1 MANMELNMNEKTMY
15 QRLKEA
21 ALEKP
26 NYAAIYYQGKKI
38 SFRKFLKMVDRMANI
53 LQYRSGVQEND
64 VVLVAQPNI
73 PDVLT
78 LIYAVNKI
86 GAIVNLVHPFIPF
99 NQVKKII
106 KQTNTK
112 VAFLFEQRIA
122 KEVIKY
128 RELNFPIYVTRVED
142 HLPLLKKFIYHT
154 FMNFKIRRK
163 LGKWRGSFGGFNYLK
178 DLKPVRGK
186 EVVECQDGSKMSVL
200 LHSGSTTGDP
210 KTICLAD
217 KNFNAVS
224 DACFEIMCCEKDRFK
239 KGGFLSVLPSFHGFG
254 FCMTMHAPI
263 TNGFT
268 IALMPKFN
276 AKEVA
281 KMMKKVNLTVI
292 CGVPTVFEHLL
303 KCDEFVHS
311 KHLKNC
317 YVAYCGG
324 DTISISL
331 KKRFDET
338 MKAGGSNCQV
348 FEGYGL
354 TEAIAVN
361 CVNTYE
367 HNKPGSIGYPVSFA
381 EFAILDENG
390 KEVPRGTIGEIA
402 IKSKLT
408 MIGYWN
414 DPEATKATFK
424 NGWLCTGDLGYMD
437 GDGYI
442 FFQQRKKR
450 VVKVSGVAV
459 FPTEV
464 ERLVETVPGVE
475 AVCAIQIPDARLQH
489 ALKLFVVAKYF
500 DEEGMRNQILDT
512 CRKYLI
518 KWSVPKEI
526 EFVKEL
532 PLTLLNKVDFKK
544 LQEQENAK
552 RGIK

>member
-1 MANMELNMNEKTMY
+1 MNEKTMY
-15 QRLKEA
+15 QRLKEM

-26 NYAAIYYQGKKI
+26 HYAAVYYQGKKI
-38 SFRKFLKMVDRMANI
+38 SYKKFLKMVDDMANI
-53 LQYRSGVQEND
+53 LQYRLGIEEND
-64 VVLVAQPNI
+64 IVLVAQPNI

-78 LIYAVNKI
+78 LIYAINKI

-106 KQTNTK
+106 KQTNSK
-112 VAFLFEQRIA
+112 LAILFEQRIA
-122 KEVIKY
+122 KEVDKY
-128 RELNFPIYVTRVED
+128 REFEHPIYVTRVED
-142 HLPLLKKFIYHT
+142 HLPLLKKIIYHT

-163 LGKWRGSFGGFNYLK
+163 LGRWRGSFAGFKYLK
-178 DLKPVRGK
+178 DLKPIRGK
-186 EVVECQDGSKMSVL
+186 VANECQDGSKMSVL

-224 DACFEIMCCEKDRFK
+224 DTVFEIMCCEKDTFK

-263 TNGFT
+263 TSGFT
-268 IALMPKFN
+268 VALMPKFD

-303 KCDEFVHS
+303 KCEEFVNS
-311 KHLKNC
+311 KYLKNI

-331 KKRFDET
+331 KKRFDEA
-338 MKAGGSNCQV
+338 MQKGGSKAQV

-361 CVNTYE
+361 CVNTFK

-381 EFAILDENG
+381 EFRIIDEEG
-390 KEVPRGTIGEIA
+390 KEVPNGQTGEIA

-414 DPEATKATFK
+414 DPEATKTTFK
-424 NGWLCTGDLGYMD
+424 DGWLCTGDLGYKDDD
-437 GDGYI
+437 GFI

-464 ERLVETVPGVE
+464 EHLVETVPGVE
-475 AVCAIQIPDARLQH
+475 AVCAIQIPDSRLQH

-500 DEEGMRNQILDT
+500 DEEGMRNLIMDT

-532 PLTLLNKVDFKK
+532 PMTLLNKVDFKK
-544 LQEQENAK
+544 LQDQENAQ

>member
-1 MANMELNMNEKTMY
+1 MGERTMY

-21 ALEKP
+21 AIKKP
-26 NYAAIYYQGKKI
+26 NYAAIYYQGNKI
-38 SFRKFLKMVDRMANI
+38 SYKKFLKSVDRMANI
-53 LQYRSGVQEND
+53 LQYRLDVKQND

-78 LIYAVNKI
+78 LIYAINKI

-99 NQVKKII
+99 NQIKKII
-106 KQTNTK
+106 RETNTK

-122 KEVIKY
+122 KEVDKY
-128 RELNFPIYVTRVED
+128 REFNFPIYVSRIED
-142 HLPLLKKFIYHT
+142 HMPLIKKFIYHT

-163 LGKWRGSFGGFNYLK
+163 LGKWRGSFAGFNYIK

-186 EVVECQDGSKMSVL
+186 ESFESNDGNKMSVL

-224 DACFEIMCCEKDRFK
+224 DATFEIMCCEKDTFK

-268 IALMPKFN
+268 IALMPKFD

-311 KHLKNC
+311 KYLKNC

-331 KKRFDET
+331 KKRFDEA

-361 CVNTYE
+361 CVNTYA

-381 EFAILDENG
+381 EFAILDEDG
-390 KEVPRGTIGEIA
+390 KEVPNGTLGEIA

-408 MIGYWN
+408 MLGYWH
-414 DPEATKATFK
+414 DEKSTEATFK
-424 NGWLCTGDLGYMD
+424 NGWLVTGDLGYKDDD
-437 GDGYI
+437 GFI

-464 ERLVETVPGVE
+464 ERLVETVSGVE

-500 DEEGMRNQILDT
+500 DEEGMRNQIMDT

-532 PLTLLNKVDFKK
+532 PMTLLNKVDFRK

-552 RGIK
+552 RGVK

>member
-1 MANMELNMNEKTMY
+1 MEEKTMY
-15 QRLKEA
+15 QKLKEA
-21 ALEKP
+21 ALAKP
-26 NYAAIYYQGKKI
+26 HYAAVYYQGIKI
-38 SFRKFLKMVDRMANI
+38 SYSKFLKMVDRMADI
-53 LQYRSGVQEND
+53 LQCQLGVQKDD

-78 LIYAVNKI
+78 LIYATNKI
-86 GAIVNLVHPFIPF
+86 GAIINLVHPFIPF

-122 KEVIKY
+122 KEVDKY
-128 RELNFPIYVTRVED
+128 REMTTPIYVTRVED
-142 HLPLLKKFIYHT
+142 HLPLFKKFIYHT

-163 LGKWRGSFGGFNYLK
+163 LGKWRGSFGGFKYLK
-178 DLKPVRGK
+178 DLKPVKGLHAL
-186 EVVECQDGSKMSVL
+186 ESTDGNKMSVL

-224 DACFEIMCCEKDRFK
+224 DAVYEIMCCEKDTFP
-239 KGGFLSVLPSFHGFG
+239 KGGFLSLLPSFHGFG
-254 FCMTMHAPI
+254 FCMTMHTPI
-263 TNGFT
+263 VNGFT
-268 IALMPKFN
+268 VALMPKFN

-303 KCDEFVHS
+303 KCNEFIHS
-311 KHLKNC
+311 KYLKNV

-331 KKRFDET
+331 KKRFDDA
-338 MKAGGSNCQV
+338 MKEGGSNCQV

-361 CVNTYE
+361 CVNTYA
-367 HNKPGSIGYPVSFA
+367 HNKPGTIGYPVSFA
-381 EFAILDENG
+381 KFAILDESGNELPVG
-390 KEVPRGTIGEIA
+390 QVGEIA
-402 IKSKLT
+402 IKSKCE

-424 NGWLCTGDLGYMD
+424 NGWLCTGDLGHMD
-437 GDGYI
+437 EDGFIY
-442 FFQQRKKR
+442 FETRKKR

-459 FPTEV
+459 FPSEV
-464 ERLVETVPGVE
+464 EHLVETVPGVE

-489 ALKLFVVAKYF
+489 AIKLFVVAKFF

-526 EFVKEL
+526 EFVNEL

>member
-1 MANMELNMNEKTMY
+1 MLEKTMY

-21 ALEKP
+21 ALAKP
-26 NYAAIYYQGKKI
+26 HYAAIYYQGKKI
-38 SFRKFLKMVDRMANI
+38 SYSRFLKMVDDMANI
-53 LQYRSGVQEND
+53 LQYRLDVHEND

-122 KEVIKY
+122 KEVEKY
-128 RELNFPIYVTRVED
+128 REYNFPIYVTRVED
-142 HLPLLKKFIYHT
+142 HLPLFKKIFYHT
-154 FMNFKIRRK
+154 FMNTKIRRK
-163 LGKWRGSFGGFNYLK
+163 LGKWRGSFKGFNYLK
-178 DLKPVRGK
+178 DLRPVKGK
-186 EVVECQDGSKMSVL
+186 VADECQDGSKMSVL

-224 DACFEIMCCEKDRFK
+224 DACFEIMCCEKDTFK
-239 KGGFLSVLPSFHGFG
+239 NGGFLSVLPSFHGFG

-276 AKEVA
+276 AKEIA
-281 KMMKKVNLTVI
+281 KMMRKVNLTVI

-303 KCDEFVHS
+303 KCDEFIHS
-311 KHLKNC
+311 KYLKNV

-331 KKRFDET
+331 KKRFDEA
-338 MKAGGSNCQV
+338 MQAGGSKCQV

-361 CVNTYE
+361 CVNTYK

-381 EFAILDENG
+381 EFRIIDQDGN
-390 KEVPRGTIGEIA
+390 EVPNGQIGEIA

-408 MIGYWN
+408 MMGYWN
-414 DPEATKATFK
+414 DPQATEATFK
-424 NGWLCTGDLGYMD
+424 NGWLCTGDLGYKDDD
-437 GDGYI
+437 GFI

-464 ERLVETVPGVE
+464 EHLVETVPGVE
-475 AVCAIQIPDARLQH
+475 SVCAIQIPDARLQH
-489 ALKLFVVAKYF
+489 AIKLFVVAKYF
-500 DEEGMRNQILDT
+500 DEEGMRNQIMDT

-532 PLTLLNKVDFKK
+532 PMTLLNKVDFKK
-544 LQEQENAK
+544 LQDQENAK

>member
-1 MANMELNMNEKTMY
+1 MY
-15 QRLKEA
+15 ERLKEA
-21 ALEKP
+21 ALAKP
-26 NYAAIYYQGKKI
+26 HYAAIYYQGNKI
-38 SFRKFLKMVDRMANI
+38 SYSKFLKMVDDMANI
-53 LQYRSGVQEND
+53 LQYRLGVKKDD
-64 VVLVAQPNI
+64 VILVAQPNI
-73 PDVLT
+73 PDVLK
-78 LIYAVNKI
+78 LIYAGNKI
-86 GAIVNLVHPFIPF
+86 GAIINLVHPFIPF
-99 NQVKKII
+99 NQIKQII

-122 KEVIKY
+122 KEVEKY
-128 RELNFPIYVTRVED
+128 REFDFPIYVTRVED
-142 HLPLLKKFIYHT
+142 YLPTTKKIIYHT
-154 FMNFKIRRK
+154 FMNRKIRQK
-163 LGKWRGSFGGFNYLK
+163 LGRWRGSFEGFKYLK

-186 EVVECQDGSKMSVL
+186 EVDENHDGNKMSVL

-217 KNFNAVS
+217 RCFNAVS
-224 DACFEIMCCEKDRFK
+224 DVLFDLVCCEKDQFP

-254 FCMTMHAPI
+254 FGMTMHVPL

-268 IALMPKFN
+268 VALMPKFD

-281 KMMKKVNLTVI
+281 KIMKKVNLTVI

-311 KHLKNC
+311 KYLKNV
-317 YVAYCGG
+317 YVAFCGG

-331 KKRFDET
+331 KKRFDDT
-338 MKAGGSNCQV
+338 MKAGGSNAQV

-354 TEAIAVN
+354 TEAVAVN
-361 CVNTYE
+361 CVNTYA
-367 HNKPGSIGYPVSFA
+367 HNKQGSIGYPVPFA
-381 EFAILDENG
+381 TLTTLDEEGN
-390 KEVPRGTIGEIA
+390 ELPRGKLGEIA
-402 IKSKLT
+402 IKSDSVML
-408 MIGYWN
+408 GYWK
-414 DPEATKATFK
+414 DEAATKATFK
-424 NGWLCTGDLGYMD
+424 NGWLCTGDLGYIDED
-437 GDGYI
+437 GFV

-500 DEEGMRNQILDT
+500 DEEGMRNQIMET

-532 PLTLLNKVDFKK
+532 PLTLLNKVDFRK
-544 LQEQENAK
+544 LQDQENAK

>member
-1 MANMELNMNEKTMY
+1 MEERTMY

-21 ALEKP
+21 ALAKP
-26 NYAAIYYQGKKI
+26 HYAAIYYQGKKI
-38 SFRKFLKMVDRMANI
+38 AYRKFLKMVDDMANI
-53 LQYRSGVQEND
+53 LQYRLGVQKND
-64 VVLVAQPNI
+64 VVLVSQPNI

-78 LIYAVNKI
+78 LIYAINKV
-86 GAIVNLVHPFIPF
+86 GAVVNLVHPFIPF
-99 NQVKKII
+99 NQIKKII
-106 KQTNTK
+106 RQTNTK

-122 KEVIKY
+122 KEVEKY
-128 RELNFPIYVTRVED
+128 REMTTPIYVTRIED
-142 HLPLLKKFIYHT
+142 HLPLFKKFIYHF

-163 LGKWRGSFGGFNYLK
+163 LGKWRGSFKGFNYLK
-178 DLKPVRGK
+178 DLKPVKGK
-186 EVVECQDGSKMSVL
+186 EVVENNDGNKLSVL

-217 KNFNAVS
+217 RNFNAVT
-224 DACFEIMCCEKDRFK
+224 DATYEIMCCEKDTFK
-239 KGGFLSVLPSFHGFG
+239 KGGFLSLLPSFHGFG

-268 IALMPKFN
+268 VALCPKFD
-276 AKEVA
+276 AKGIA
-281 KMMKKVNLTVI
+281 KMMKHVNLTVI

-303 KCDEFVHS
+303 KCDEFIHS
-311 KHLKNC
+311 KYLKNV

-331 KKRFDET
+331 KKRFDEA

-354 TEAIAVN
+354 TEAVAVN
-361 CVNTYE
+361 CVNTYA

-381 EFAILDENG
+381 EFAILDEEGNELPVG
-390 KEVPRGTIGEIA
+390 QTGEIA

-408 MIGYWN
+408 MLGYWK
-414 DPEATKATFK
+414 DEVATRATFR
-424 NGWLCTGDLGYMD
+424 NGWLCTGDLGYRDED
-437 GDGYI
+437 GFI

-464 ERLVETVPGVE
+464 EHLVETVPGVE
-475 AVCAIQIPDARLQH
+475 AVCAIQIPDTRLQH
-489 ALKLFVVAKYF
+489 ALKLFVVANFF
-500 DEEGMRNQILDT
+500 DEEGMRNQIMDT

-532 PLTLLNKVDFKK
+532 PYTLLNKVDFKK
-544 LQEQENAK
+544 LQDQENEK
-552 RGIK
+552 RGVK

>member
-1 MANMELNMNEKTMY
+1 MNKNTMY
-15 QRLKEA
+15 QQLKKA

-26 NYAAIYYQGKKI
+26 NYAAVYYQGKKI
-38 SFRKFLKMVDRMANI
+38 SYRKFLKRVDRMANI
-53 LQYRSGVQEND
+53 LEYRLDVHKDD

-73 PDVLT
+73 PDVLV
-78 LIYAVNKI
+78 LIYAINKI

-99 NQVKKII
+99 NQVQKII

-112 VAFLFEQRIA
+112 VAFLFEQRVA
-122 KEVIKY
+122 KEVEKY
-128 RELNFPIYVTRVED
+128 REITTPIYVTRIED
-142 HLPLLKKFIYHT
+142 DLPLFKKFIYHT

-163 LGKWRGSFGGFNYLK
+163 LGKWRGSFSGFKYLK
-178 DLKPVRGK
+178 DLKPVKGK
-186 EVVECQDGSKMSVL
+186 ESSESNDNEKISVL

-217 KNFNAVS
+217 RNFNVVS
-224 DACFEIMCCEKDRFK
+224 DVAFEIMCCEKGAFP
-239 KGGFLSVLPSFHGFG
+239 KGGFLSLLPSFHGFG
-254 FCMTMHAPI
+254 FCMTMHVPI

-268 IALMPKFN
+268 VALVPKFD
-276 AKEVA
+276 AKAIA
-281 KMMKKVNLTVI
+281 KMMKDVNLTVI

-303 KCDEFVHS
+303 KCEEFIHS
-311 KHLKNC
+311 KYLKNV

-331 KKRFDET
+331 KQRFDEA
-338 MKAGGSNCQV
+338 MKNGGSKCQV

-361 CVNTYE
+361 CVNTYA
-367 HNKPGSIGYPVSFA
+367 HNRAGTIGYPVSFA
-381 EFAILDENG
+381 KFKIIDEEG
-390 KEVPRGTIGEIA
+390 KELPAGEIGEIA
-402 IKSKLT
+402 IKSDT
-408 MIGYWN
+408 CMIGYWN

-424 NGWLCTGDLGYMD
+424 NGWLCTGDLGHMD
-437 GDGYI
+437 EDGFIY
-442 FFQQRKKR
+442 FHQRKKR
-450 VVKVSGVAV
+450 VIKVSGVAV

-464 ERLVETVPGVE
+464 EHLVETVPGVE

-489 ALKLFVVAKYF
+489 AIKLFVVAKFF
-500 DEEGMRNQILDT
+500 DEEGMRNQIMDT

-532 PLTLLNKVDFKK
+532 PYTLLNKVDFRK
-544 LQEQENAK
+544 LQDQEDLK
-552 RGIK
+552 RGVKK